1 MEIKDKR
8 FVEQMDLIEQEKYL
22 KNLKDILVDA
32 HEKLEVCEI
41 TYRPIQLQK
50 RLKKALHE
58 GQKEKAS
65 ASDQEENLGK
75 EPPK

>member
-8 FVEQMDLIEQEKYL
+8 FVEQMDLMEQEKYL

-32 HEKLEVCEI
+32 NEKLEVCEI
-41 TYRPIQLQK
+41 SYRPIQLQK

-65 ASDQEENLGK
+65 APDQEESIAK

>member
-22 KNLKDILVDA
+22 KQLKDVLVDA
-32 HEKLEVCEI
+32 HDKLETCEI
-41 TYRPIQLQK
+41 SYRPIQLQK

-58 GQKEKAS
+58 GQKEKAA
-65 ASDQEENLGK
+65 ASGQEESIAT
-75 EPPK
+75 EPTK